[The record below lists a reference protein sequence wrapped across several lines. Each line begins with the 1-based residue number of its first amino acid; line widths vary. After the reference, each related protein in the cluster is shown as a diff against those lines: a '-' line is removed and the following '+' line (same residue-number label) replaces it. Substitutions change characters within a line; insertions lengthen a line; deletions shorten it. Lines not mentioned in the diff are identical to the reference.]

1 MQKVVVFGVSC
12 FLVGKNNL
20 DEDEVEHVELPQ
32 QGCNYLDDV
41 RNLFGK
47 LFWLSG
53 LSWKT
58 DIFLKTYIQG

>member
-1 MQKVVVFGVSC
+1 MFYINKSMQKVVVFGVSC

-47 LFWLSG
+47 LF
-53 LSWKT
+53 
-58 DIFLKTYIQG
+58 